1 MTNAECFQRLCVKDL
16 SDNNFFLENNKN
28 SLFSNKVF
36 NNVNKLILKEKNR
49 LINEEKVLATAI
61 NTFFVNIKEGLHIK
75 KDNDSS

>member
-1 MTNAECFQRLCVKDL
+1 MTNADCFQRLCVKDL